1 MSTED
6 LILPHGAYETPVTKR
21 LLHRIEA
28 TQEYSST
35 TAFAV
40 SGSQDPSARER
51 YVQAISRALAERL
64 AHRLENT
71 KTENDRLALIN
82 SIAELLDHDDT
93 VVEEALLYAVHS
105 TSLASPP
112 PLPEVSLTGSSL
124 LTNARNE
131 PNLSSELSREIKTA
145 DAVDLLIAFIKR
157 SGISVLHEHLLEL
170 RDRGVPFRVI
180 TSTYCGATEAAAVK
194 RLATEYGAEVR
205 IGYESKNTRL
215 HAKAWLFRRNSGFD
229 TAYIGSSN
237 LSTSALVDGL
247 EWNVRTSAAAT
258 PTVISKFTATFD
270 TYWNDPHFSSYN
282 PEVDDKRLS
291 AALSRAS
298 TTFDNVI
305 ELSGLRIEPY
315 PYQQAMLEALSAER
329 EVLDR
334 HRNLLVAATGTGKTV
349 VAAMDYRNL
358 KEQSGKLPS
367 LLFVAHRKEI
377 LRQALRT
384 YREVLRLPSFGE
396 LLVDGQ
402 VPSEWNH
409 VFASIQSLTRDRLK
423 EISEDHF
430 EVVVIDE
437 FHHAAASTYQQFMNH
452 FRPQE
457 LLGLTATP
465 ERADGTNVQKF
476 FDYRTAYE
484 LRLWEALRL
493 QLLAP
498 MHYFGINDET
508 DLKGVAWNKSS
519 HDYDPE
525 KLTRFYIAA
534 GDRRIRLIL
543 SEIEKR
549 LFDLSSM
556 KALGFCV
563 SIDHAEYMAERFR
576 SFGVPSLAVSSRN
589 NREERSAALLALRD
603 GKVNVLFSVDI
614 FNEGLDIPDVNA
626 VLLLRPTQSPTIF
639 LQQLGRGLRLAP
651 GKDVCTVF
659 DFIGQQHEEFDFEAR
674 YYALTGL
681 RGKRLQKAIGDGFP
695 QVPPGTA
702 IILDRVA
709 QEEVLK
715 NVKRFTRNSMKKI
728 RQLVASE
735 ATTELSTFIR
745 NTSVPLEDIYRS
757 NKVSWTTLLR
767 DEKLLSDAVRDPET
781 EIMLLGRLRSMLHI
795 NDLDRAQKYVEIASQ
810 DGPDLSS
817 LDDKGKA
824 YARMLV
830 TSIWGHMPTHTV
842 PSSLHDAIELLRSFP
857 SIAKELKQ
865 LTRYTT
871 GITRR
876 RPSPLNKKFGYGAL
890 YVHADYSRA
899 EIFGALRDVEI
910 DQLVHLPR
918 EGVRYINELELDL
931 FFVTLVKDEDTF
943 SETTSYKDYPISP
956 ELFHWESQSS
966 TAVDSPTAQRYIH
979 HGERAS
985 SIVLAVRNT
994 TKSSAGTAQAFTLL
1008 GEVDYIRHQSEKP
1021 IQFEWKLQRPMPT
1034 QLYTQ
1039 GRAVV

>member
-1 MSTED
+1 MSTDD

-21 LLHRIEA
+21 ILQRIEA
-28 TQEYSST
+28 TTEHSPT
-35 TAFAV
+35 TAFAT
-40 SGSQDPSARER
+40 SSSKDPSARER
-51 YVQAISRALAERL
+51 YIQAVSRTLAERL
-64 AHRLENT
+64 AHRLEDT
-71 KTENDRLALIN
+71 KNESDRLALIN
-82 SIAELLDHDDT
+82 GISDLLDHDDAIL
-93 VVEEALLYAVHS
+93 EESLLYAVHS
-105 TSLASPP
+105 TALASPP

-131 PNLSSELSREIKTA
+131 PNLSSELSREIRTA
-145 DAVDLLIAFIKR
+145 DEVDLLIAFIKR
-157 SGISVLHEHLLEL
+157 SGISVLHDHLLEL
-170 RDRGVPFRVI
+170 KNRNIPFRVI

-194 RLATEYGAEVR
+194 RLATEYGAQVK

-229 TAYIGSSN
+229 TAYVGSSN

-247 EWNVRTSAAAT
+247 EWNVRTSTAAT
-258 PTVISKFTATFD
+258 PAVIAKFTATFD
-270 TYWNDPHFSSYN
+270 TYWNDPHFASYD
-282 PEVDDKRLS
+282 PDVDDKRLNT
-291 AALSRAS
+291 ALTRAS
-298 TTFDNVI
+298 TTFESVI

-329 EVLDR
+329 EVHDR

-358 KEQSGKLPS
+358 KEQSGKLPR
-367 LLFVAHRKEI
+367 LLFIAHRKEI

-409 VFASIQSLTRDRLK
+409 VFASIQSLTQDRLQ
-423 EISEDHF
+423 ELPSDHF

-437 FHHAAASTYQQFMNH
+437 FHHAAAKTYQQVMNH
-452 FRPQE
+452 FQPEE

-465 ERADGTNVQKF
+465 ERADGINVQKF
-476 FDYRTAYE
+476 FNYRTAYE

-508 DLKGVAWNKSS
+508 DLKSVAWNRSS
-519 HDYDPE
+519 RDYDSSE
-525 KLTRFYIAA
+525 LSQFYMAA

-543 SEIEKR
+543 SEVEKR

-576 SFGVPSLAVSSRN
+576 AFGVPSLAVSSWN
-589 NREERSAALLALRD
+589 SREERSEALRALRE
-603 GKVNVLFSVDI
+603 GEAKVLFSVDI
-614 FNEGLDIPDVNA
+614 FNEGLDIPNVNT

-639 LQQLGRGLRLAP
+639 LQQLGRGLRLAS

-681 RGKRLQKAIGDGFP
+681 RGKKLQKAIEDGFP

-702 IILDRVA
+702 IVLDRVS

-715 NVKRFTRNSMKKI
+715 NVKRFTRNSMRKI

-735 ATTELSTFIR
+735 ATTDLSTFIR

-757 NKVSWTTLLR
+757 NKISWTTLLR
-767 DEKLLSDAVRDPET
+767 DEKLLPDASEDPET
-781 EIMLLGRLRSMLHI
+781 EIMILGRLRSMLHI
-795 NDLDRAQKYVEIASQ
+795 NDPERAQKYVDITSP
-810 DGPDLSS
+810 DGPPLSS
-817 LDDKGKA
+817 MSAKDKA
-824 YARMLV
+824 YTRMLV
-830 TSIWGHMPTHTV
+830 ASIWGHMPPQTV
-842 PSSLHDAIELLRSFP
+842 PSSMQEAITLLRSFP
-857 SIAKELKQ
+857 SIAEELRQ

-871 GITRR
+871 STARR
-876 RPSPLNKKFGYGAL
+876 RPSPLKEKFGHGAL
-890 YVHADYSRA
+890 FVHADYSRA

-918 EGVRYINELELDL
+918 EGVRYVDELSLDL
-931 FFVTLVKDEDTF
+931 FFVTLVKDEDNF
-943 SETTSYKDYPISP
+943 STTTSYKDYPISP

-979 HGERAS
+979 HGERDS
-985 SIVLAVRNT
+985 SILLAVRNT
-994 TKSSAGTAQAFTLL
+994 AKSSTGTAQAFTLL
-1008 GEVDYIRHQSEKP
+1008 GEVDYVRHQSEKP